1 MVGYQQ
7 QQVFRCDKNMPGKN
21 LQQSIYN
28 YKNLFKL
35 MGITPKVLN
44 CRVNMTY
51 FVKNHDILFNYFQEN
66 EEQTSWKHNV
76 YCDCETLTHTLRNIL
91 RHPKAMLN
99 KYFQIYKK

>member
-1 MVGYQQ
+1 MRGKICNNQ
-7 QQVFRCDKNMPGKN
+7 FITIKN
-21 LQQSIYN
+21 LY
-28 YKNLFKL
+28 KL
-35 MGITPKVLN
+35 MGIAPKVLN

-51 FVKNHDILFNYFQEN
+51 FVKNQDILFNYFQEN

-76 YCDCETLTHTLRNIL
+76 YCDCETLTHTLQNIL